1 MQTRQ
6 HELREL
12 LPGTLGGLALAT
24 RRGAA
29 HLAGIGHVGGLCTAQ
44 RHGAAYMREL
54 GRRGAHERW
63 RRARLPRTVEEH
75 AAGQLLAIYR
85 RVSYRRPRSRARRP
99 QPVFILLW
107 EPEQDAFHATEQL

>member
-1 MQTRQ
+1 MQPRQ

-29 HLAGIGHVGGLCTAQ
+29 HLAGIGHVGGLHTAQ
-44 RHGAAYMREL
+44 RYGAAYMREL
-54 GRRGAHERW
+54 GRKGAHERW
-63 RRARLPRTVEEH
+63 RRARQPRTVEEH
-75 AAGQLLAIYR
+75 ATGQLIAVYR
-85 RVSYRRPRSRARRP
+85 RVCYRRPRSRARRP

-107 EPEQDAFHATEQL
+107 EPEQD